1 MNPLALLGHRGQ
13 RPASPPVRLG
23 GADDTR
29 GAVSTLEREPGS
41 PPVPP
46 AVTDVHAADRFTVEV
61 DERDEVPAPP
71 SVPEHPGRD
80 RTSSW
85 RLLGRLGLV
94 IGLSLLAFRHSVG
107 GVVHSIAGGSVLV
120 YVLAVPLYAGLAAA
134 ASSRRPGFEEAGGVR
149 RRDLVAGSL
158 TCLVALGFASLL
170 GPGLSG
176 VHELWRLDL
185 LMLWVFMLG
194 ATVLSFGVH
203 QVVRSWPFWAVSLLL
218 WPFPVRLANTA
229 LGAATG
235 GALLLLVVV
244 LGVVAYGHRRHD
256 PPRWQVLGSVA
267 GTGAVVLALSGLTTH
282 PQRLWWPSV
291 AATLVAV
298 LWWAGQAH
306 VRPQAS
312 VVEHRV
318 GGTTL
323 VLVALAVVGV
333 VTLPAVPRPLTPSNP
348 TGITSL
354 SLGPVLVPGFARTSS
369 TVSKDQQ
376 RYFGRTSVWQRVE
389 LRQSDPRTGAVP
401 GGREIVVDV
410 ISTPRPQVLG
420 LYPVVTTYPTGT
432 LSSTPDAEVDLGH
445 GVAGQLFRAVDAR
458 RGLSYTLLTFSWRLP
473 VDMALTGGY
482 TGPPAQLTQ
491 RITLIAVDDHR
502 VGAPFPTP
510 GNATLDG
517 IRTAVER
524 VGRAQ
529 QPRSGS
535 DLLADEQLLDDAARG
550 LVHQR
555 LTGG

>member
-41 PPVPP
+41 PLVPP
-46 AVTDVHAADRFTVEV
+46 APTDVHAADRFTVEV

-71 SVPEHPGRD
+71 SAPEHPGRD

-94 IGLSLLAFRHSVG
+94 VGLSLLAFRHTVG
-107 GVVHSIAGGSVLV
+107 GVVQGIAGGSILV

-176 VHELWRLDL
+176 VHELWHLDL
-185 LMLWVFMLG
+185 LMLWVFLLG

-229 LGAATG
+229 LGGAAG

-267 GTGAVVLALSGLTTH
+267 GTGAVVLALSGMTTH

-291 AATLVAV
+291 AAALVAV

-318 GGTTL
+318 RGTTPRPGRPRRGRRRRAAGRAAARDPEQPDGHHLARPRPGPRAGLRPDL
-323 VLVALAVVGV
+323 VDRQQGPAALLRPHLRLAAGRAASERS
-333 VTLPAVPRPLTPSNP
+333 PYRRRPGRSGDRGGRHQHPAPAGAGAVPRGHDLPH
-348 TGITSL
+348 GHA
-354 SLGPVLVPGFARTSS
+354 VVDA
-369 TVSKDQQ
+369 
-376 RYFGRTSVWQRVE
+376 GR
-389 LRQSDPRTGAVP
+389 
-401 GGREIVVDV
+401 GGR
-410 ISTPRPQVLG
+410 PRPRGRGAALPG
-420 LYPVVTTYPTGT
+420 RG
-432 LSSTPDAEVDLGH
+432 
-445 GVAGQLFRAVDAR
+445 RAP
-458 RGLSYTLLTFSWRLP
+458 GPSYTLLTFSWRLP

-524 VGRAQ
+524 VGRDQ
-529 QPRSGS
+529 QPRSGT